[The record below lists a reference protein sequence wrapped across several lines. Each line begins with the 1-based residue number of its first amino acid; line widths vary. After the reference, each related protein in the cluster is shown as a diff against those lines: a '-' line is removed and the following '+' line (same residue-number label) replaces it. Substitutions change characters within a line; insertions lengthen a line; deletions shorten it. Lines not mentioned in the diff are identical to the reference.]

1 MDSWLKIG
9 TISFKRCW
17 RSLVLVSI
25 VGVLMIFIAGFF
37 TTTRRRRDISKT
49 TGGDYDVSPNPLA
62 LAQSRKDVRLQ
73 EQENLFQARQ
83 NGLRDFCKNI
93 TNRRR
98 PMEENKDNNMAHN
111 KPEGILATSRN
122 SDLSD
127 AGIKLLFGGCRLK
140 REKISFLNTPRK
152 ALASGQNLDRKS
164 NILKIFA
171 W

>member
-1 MDSWLKIG
+1 MDLWLKIG

-17 RSLVLVSI
+17 RCLVLVS
-25 VGVLMIFIAGFF
+25 MIFIAGYF

-49 TGGDYDVSPNPLA
+49 TGEDYDVSPNPLA

-98 PMEENKDNNMAHN
+98 PMEENKDNNLAHN

-122 SDLSD
+122 SEL
-127 AGIKLLFGGCRLK
+127 
-140 REKISFLNTPRK
+140 SFLMQELSFFWKGADSKGRK
-152 ALASGQNLDRKS
+152 
-164 NILKIFA
+164 
-171 W
+171 

>member
-1 MDSWLKIG
+1 MSGTQWQQVLEILMWIQWTLCCWHLHMRMDSCLKIG

-25 VGVLMIFIAGFF
+25 VGVLMIFIAGCF
-37 TTTRRRRDISKT
+37 TTTRRRRRDISKT

-73 EQENLFQARQ
+73 EQENLFRARQ

-98 PMEENKDNNMAHN
+98 PMEENKDNNIMAHN
-111 KPEGILATSRN
+111 KPEGILATSRK
-122 SDLSD
+122 SDL
-127 AGIKLLFGGCRLK
+127 A
-140 REKISFLNTPRK
+140 FLM
-152 ALASGQNLDRKS
+152 QE
-164 NILKIFA
+164 
-171 W
+171 

>member
-1 MDSWLKIG
+1 MCHQWILCCWHLHKRMDSWLKIG

-17 RSLVLVSI
+17 RCLVLVSL

-62 LAQSRKDVRLQ
+62 LAQSREDVRLR

-98 PMEENKDNNMAHN
+98 PMEENKGHNMAHN
-111 KPEGILATSRN
+111 KPEGILATSRF
-122 SDLSD
+122 SDLSFLIQELSFFW
-127 AGIKLLFGGCRLK
+127 GVGGVDSK
-140 REKISFLNTPRK
+140 GRK
-152 ALASGQNLDRKS
+152 
-164 NILKIFA
+164 
-171 W
+171 